1 MSLSCQCYHLRGEHG
16 IVETLL
22 SSTQQ
27 FCLNITTR
35 QDTGL
40 LNKYCYWHGGSLFVC
55 NIASTM
61 GACTGAERH
70 PGTVAI
76 LFSCS
81 FKSMQKLNR
90 FFLVLGILLGS
101 ITNQSAHIK
110 CVRRYEVWGSPLGRT
125 VLATTAWR
133 ATSIGP
139 RLPTAGPTSATR
151 WRLVLQK
158 CPSELHPKV
167 HNHGEGPY

>member
-1 MSLSCQCYHLRGEHG
+1 MMMPVSLSCQCYHLRGEHG
-16 IVETLL
+16 IVDTLL

-81 FKSMQKLNR
+81 FKSMQKLNG
-90 FFLVLGILLGS
+90 FFLVLGHG
-101 ITNQSAHIK
+101 TTW
-110 CVRRYEVWGSPLGRT
+110 CVRRYEVWGPPLCRT

-133 ATSIGP
+133 TTLTGP

-158 CPSELHPKV
+158 VASEADPKV
-167 HNHGEGPY
+167 RNHGEGPY